1 MRTVKQVSDLA
12 GISVRALHYYDE
24 IGLLKPSEIT
34 EAGYRLYDNEAL
46 KTLQQILFFKELDIP
61 LKDVKE
67 IMSNP
72 YFNKMQALKNQKK
85 MLMLKRK
92 RLDGLI
98 ELINKTLK
106 GANTMSFKEFDMTE
120 YYNVLKEFKKE
131 DKDRVI
137 KNWGSIDK
145 FDEMIEKMKANETK
159 IAKNIIKQYG
169 SIKKCAEAVRNELN
183 NDTLITRKEKYD
195 EFKND
200 FLYDKHPKLKELYK
214 KLTADLSKDTSS
226 KEIQEIAKEITDIS
240 KKDYEIFKTDRGDNT
255 WYYMM
260 TNSLEPKWL
269 EEVDKKYGRG
279 AAKFIGET
287 FKICLQDKQPKLE
300 ILYKKLTDDLSKD
313 PTSKEIQQIVSEI
326 ADTTKRNY
334 EFYKGN
340 TGLDYKG
347 FFSVMADIYLSNTDK
362 DMNAVDKRYGKD
374 SSKFIGEALKFY
386 SEHSK

>member
-34 EAGYRLYDNEAL
+34 EAGYRLYDDEAL

-67 IMSNP
+67 IMSSP
-72 YFNKMQALKNQKK
+72 YFDKMEALKNQKK

-120 YYNVLKEFKKE
+120 YYNVLEEFKKE
-131 DKDRVI
+131 NKDRVI
-137 KNWGSIDK
+137 TNWGSIDK

-195 EFKND
+195 TFKND

-214 KLTADLSKDTSS
+214 KLTT
-226 KEIQEIAKEITDIS
+226 
-240 KKDYEIFKTDRGDNT
+240 
-255 WYYMM
+255 
-260 TNSLEPKWL
+260 
-269 EEVDKKYGRG
+269 
-279 AAKFIGET
+279 
-287 FKICLQDKQPKLE
+287 
-300 ILYKKLTDDLSKD
+300 DLSKD
-313 PTSKEIQQIVSEI
+313 PSSKEIQQIVYIFFHHPSENI
-326 ADTTKRNY
+326 DI
-334 EFYKGN
+334 FN
-340 TGLDYKG
+340 TICS
-347 FFSVMADIYLSNTDK
+347 FSLYYNPNNSLTWSSFSNNKHPPSCSPSNISLSLSFLNNGDFK
-362 DMNAVDKRYGKD
+362 ASLKLHSFKLISEYGENGHG
-374 SSKFIGEALKFY
+374 SAPPLAFI
-386 SEHSK
+386 